1 MNERFTFKET
11 IEKIKNLEIQGA
23 EHVAILGTKAFGL
36 KLKKT
41 SDPKLLQKYADELK
55 QARPTEPAL
64 RNALHF
70 CLKYAKKKATT
81 ENVIEKVLHH
91 FENGRK
97 KIIEYGEK
105 KIKNGMSIFTHCHSS
120 TVTAIIIHAFRNGK
134 KIRVYNT
141 ETRPLFQGRIT
152 AKELAEAGIPVNHFI
167 DSAGFMALKKTDM
180 FLFGSDAITSDGRVI
195 NKIGTAPLL
204 EFANEYRIPSF
215 ACTNSWKF
223 DPETLYGTEEEIEQR
238 NANEIWKNPPQGVTI
253 HNPAFEAV
261 SPDRVSG
268 LITELGILKPES
280 LVNAIQT
287 AYPWLLER

>member
-1 MNERFTFKET
+1 MNQNFTFEET
-11 IEKIKNLEIQGA
+11 IKKIKNLEIQGA
-23 EHVAILGTKAFGL
+23 EHIAILGIKAFGL
-36 KLKKT
+36 KLEET
-41 SDPKLLQKYADELK
+41 SDPKLLQKYADELR

-64 RNALHF
+64 KNALHF
-70 CLKYAKKKATT
+70 CLKYYRERNSIKDVVK
-81 ENVIEKVLHH
+81 EVLRH
-91 FENGRK
+91 FEEARK

-105 KIKNGMSIFTHCHSS
+105 KIENNMSIFTHCHSS
-120 TVTAIIIHAFRNGK
+120 TVTAILIQAFRNGK

-141 ETRPLFQGRIT
+141 ETRPRFQGRIT
-152 AKELAEAGIPVNHFI
+152 AKELTEAGIPVDHFV
-167 DSAGFMALKKTDM
+167 DSAGPMALKKTDI
-180 FLFGSDAITSDGRVI
+180 FLFGSDAVTSDGRVI

-223 DPETLYGTEEEIEQR
+223 DPETLYGAEEEIEQR
-238 NANEIWKNPPQGVTI
+238 EKNEVWENPPRGVTI
-253 HNPAFEAV
+253 HNPAFETV

-280 LVNAIQT
+280 LVNAIQV